1 MPGGDAVTLLDAG
14 AGLWAV
20 VTHVPEAEYGEA
32 AIAGGLQQL
41 DWIGPRALAHEAVV
55 EYFLGA
61 RAVLPMQ
68 LFTIFASDER
78 AIAHLGRDRRRL
90 DRILSRV
97 ERQLEWGLRVTL
109 DDRAGAAAGARGA
122 GRSRGRGRESGTE
135 YLARKRDL
143 ARAASGRLTRARAD
157 AGRLY
162 RSLARQATSAV
173 RHAATEGA
181 VPGSRVLV
189 DAAFLVPAGRQGAF
203 RAALRREARQLER
216 SGLAVSLTGPWP
228 PYNFVAPGRRSS

>member
-1 MPGGDAVTLLDAG
+1 MPGGDAVSLLDAG

-20 VTHVPEAEYGEA
+20 VTHVPEAEYSET

-78 AIAHLGRDRRRL
+78 AIAHLDRDRRRL

-109 DDRAGAAAGARGA
+109 DDRAGAAGERTA
-122 GRSRGRGRESGTE
+122 GRSGGRGSESGTE

-143 ARAASGRLTRARAD
+143 ARAARGRLTRARAD

-181 VPGSRVLV
+181 VPGSRVIV

-203 RAALRREARQLER
+203 RAVLRREARELER

-228 PYNFVAPGRRSS
+228 PYNFVTPGRRSS